1 MAKKEETLFQ
11 EKVEKFLTSQGAFWF
26 KYWGGGIYNRSGM
39 PDLMGCIN
47 GHFLALELK
56 TPIGK
61 ASELQKYNIDKIRKA
76 GGIGLFLRPEDFEEF
91 KLKIENLTRSDCNE

>member
-1 MAKKEETLFQ
+1 MAKKAETLFQ
-11 EKVEKFLTSQGAFWF
+11 EKVEKYLSLKGAFWI
-26 KYWGGGIYNRSGM
+26 KYWGGGIYSRAGM
-39 PDLMGCIN
+39 PDLMCCVK

-56 TPIGK
+56 TPEGK

-91 KLKIENLTRSDCNE
+91 KRKIENLRSDFDE